1 LGAIQDISQ
10 QKKIQEQI
18 IHEKEMSDV
27 LINSLPG
34 VFYMFNKNGKFLRW
48 NKNLLEITGNTDE
61 KMKNELT
68 PVDFVPEEQRALFS
82 EKIENVFKTGIDSVE
97 GELVVK
103 NNERIPYYFT
113 GIFIKYNGED
123 CMMGVGIDISDKIKT
138 QKELREL
145 ATHLQ
150 NIREEERSRIAREI
164 HDELGQQLTGL
175 KMEISWLKKKL
186 NHDNIEISK
195 KLNDSVNLIDEMV
208 KSVRRIATQLRP
220 SMLDDLGLIAALE
233 WQSDEFQKRFNIRS
247 EIKNSISNLS
257 LSHEKST
264 AIFRI
269 YQECLTNILRHSDAT
284 EVQTTIYQLKDFL
297 VMSIKDNG
305 VGFDEMIINQKKS
318 LGILGMKE
326 RTIMLGGSY
335 HISSKKNEGVTVLV
349 KLPLDV

>member
-1 LGAIQDISQ
+1 
-10 QKKIQEQI
+10 
-18 IHEKEMSDV
+18 
-27 LINSLPG
+27 
-34 VFYMFNKNGKFLRW
+34 
-48 NKNLLEITGNTDE
+48 
-61 KMKNELT
+61 
-68 PVDFVPEEQRALFS
+68 
-82 EKIENVFKTGIDSVE
+82 
-97 GELVVK
+97 
-103 NNERIPYYFT
+103 
-113 GIFIKYNGED
+113 
-123 CMMGVGIDISDKIKT
+123 
-138 QKELREL
+138 
-145 ATHLQ
+145 
-150 NIREEERSRIAREI
+150 
-164 HDELGQQLTGL
+164 
-175 KMEISWLKKKL
+175 MEISWLKKKL

-233 WQSDEFQKRFNIRS
+233 WQSDEFQKRFNIKS

-269 YQECLTNILRHSDAT
+269 YQECLTNILRHSYAT

-335 HISSKKNEGVTVLV
+335 YISSKKNEGVTVLV